1 LVLKEREREGA
12 MEAERIGL
20 TSLAKRVGAVSL
32 LIAIDD
38 AIAGIVRRVK

>member
-1 LVLKEREREGA
+1 MLKDREREGA

-32 LIAIDD
+32 LMAIDD
-38 AIAGIVRRVK
+38 AIAGIVGRVK